1 MSYNYKLF
9 ALRIGTWSYN
19 FLLRIVNY
27 LKPYN
32 CVQTND
38 FYYIEIII

>member
-1 MSYNYKLF
+1 MIIS
-9 ALRIGTWSYN
+9 
-19 FLLRIVNY
+19 Y

-38 FYYIEIII
+38 FYSIEIHAWNYIIISIK